1 MKRNLFFIATFALL
15 AACSPRVQDAAQ
27 TPPTGTI
34 ATQSESRVIFPDGF
48 TVRIEIAADDPTR
61 EQGLMYRDRLAEDAG
76 MLFFFGKTDEYPF
89 WMKNTLIPLDIIWLD
104 EQRKIVH
111 IGRDIPPCRAEPCVS
126 YAPGAKARY
135 VLEVAAGVAAKHHL
149 AEGSVLRFEGVERVV
164 VR

>member
-1 MKRNLFFIATFALL
+1 MKRNLIVIAIFALL
-15 AACSPRVQDAAQ
+15 AACNGRVQDAAQ
-27 TPPTGTI
+27 TAPTATI
-34 ATQSESRVIFPDGF
+34 ATQPESRVIFPDGY
-48 TVRIEIAADDPTR
+48 TVRVEIAADDPTR

-76 MLFFFGKTDEYPF
+76 MLFFFSKTDEYPF

-111 IGRDIPPCRAEPCVS
+111 IGRDIPPCRAEPCIS

-135 VLEVAAGVAAKHHL
+135 VLEVAAGVGAKHHL

>member
-1 MKRNLFFIATFALL
+1 MKRSFCVIAMLALL
-15 AACSPRVQDAAQ
+15 AACNPRVQDAAQ
-27 TPPTGTI
+27 TPPTATI
-34 ATQSESRVIFPDGF
+34 AAQPESRVVFPDGY
-48 TVRIEIAADDPTR
+48 TVRVEIAADDATR

-76 MLFFFGKTDEYPF
+76 MLFFFTKTDEYPF
-89 WMKNTLIPLDIIWLD
+89 WMKNTLIPLDIIWID

-111 IGRDIPPCRAEPCVS
+111 VGRDIPPCRAEPCTS

-149 AEGSVLRFEGVERVV
+149 AEGDVLRFEGVERVV